1 MFNMFSKKK
10 NIINYKKRLL
20 NLILEADNA
29 FINKDFEETK
39 QSLTIDNIPFYSI
52 RKPILAKMSYFVKTK
67 LDCLYSKDEPNP
79 LRDSIAQ
86 VVEHNFSLI
95 PFVWEFEV
103 ALVMLGI
110 ITEEEAKYLFGNKEV
125 VKRMVGAVPRHFSYE
140 QLMLDKDPSELRDDE
155 DFLNPWVFKYRT
167 LIGFTLLVLEHVAKD
182 GDKRFNEIF
191 NKIVDP
197 KSSLDRADLL
207 VEYIFGLPNKFNIR
221 PEDINSKYG
230 YFRQSIIDKKDD
242 VSLVERFLHPLVY
255 AQRDLILFGTYHPLD
270 LDVYKVY
277 LPVWSFL
284 TLSYSTTDSYEDRDY
299 DRYNDKLVADII
311 SSTEENIYVIIN
323 HDIPSYGN
331 IFNKNFT
338 KIRKRGLL
346 TIDVFRTLTM
356 YNVKSSKD
364 PLHNHVLATLL
375 IPLYNSYIAKKFDIQ
390 YDFKNVNGI
399 IALDIVKQM
408 TSDLDN
414 LEHKDTLKIF
424 ITSLDQNS
432 FNNTSKYLKSVLG
445 TMVIDTLRDPN
456 TGGYFS
462 DTRYCQHEEA
472 VDKMLGKK
480 YKDLKHAKSLF
491 SNHNND
497 SGISNLF
504 EDDSSG
510 LNLPYKEPNISNI
523 DKKYINIKGTTPN
536 EVIEGLKRV
545 VKHKDYTG
553 FVILLNGESGVGKSK
568 FADIIAHALKFDILK
583 ISASD
588 ILDKWVGG
596 SEQNVKELIRSN
608 SAKSVLLLDEV
619 DGMLPNRENTGPQ
632 HEKSLTSEW
641 LSQLDNPTGI
651 IILTTNYK
659 KDLDKA
665 LARRISLKLDFE
677 PLTTDGV
684 KTILNSKVKQFGLK
698 RDITISKVIPELE
711 GLRLGDIGVVDKLVV
726 YNNIDTLSKYVDKLN
741 NELKERENHT
751 NTEYADGYTGALGF
765 L

>member
-29 FINKDFEETK
+29 FINKDFEESK
-39 QSLTIDNIPFYSI
+39 QSMTIDNIPFYSI

-95 PFVWEFEV
+95 PFVWELEV

-125 VKRMVGAVPRHFSYE
+125 VKRMVGATPRHFSYE
-140 QLMLDKDPSELRDDE
+140 RLILGKDPSELRDDE
-155 DFLNPWVFKYRT
+155 DFLNPLVFKYRT
-167 LIGFTLLVLEHVAKD
+167 LIGFALLVLGHVAKD
-182 GDKRFNEIF
+182 EDRRFNEIF
-191 NKIVDP
+191 NKIIDP

-221 PEDINSKYG
+221 VGDLNSKYE
-230 YFRQSIIDKKDD
+230 YFTLSLINKKDD
-242 VSLVERFLHPLVY
+242 VSLTERFLHPLVY
-255 AQRDLILFGTYHPLD
+255 AQRDLILFGTYHPFD
-270 LDVYKVY
+270 LDTYKVY
-277 LPVWSFL
+277 LPIWSFL
-284 TLSYSTTDSYEDRDY
+284 ALTYSTTDSYEDRDY
-299 DRYNDKLVADII
+299 DRYNDKLLADII
-311 SSTEENIYVIIN
+311 SSTKENIYVITN
-323 HDIPSYGN
+323 HDVPSYGN
-331 IFNKNFT
+331 LFNKNFT
-338 KIRKRGLL
+338 KIRKRSLL
-346 TIDVFRTLTM
+346 PIDVFRTFTM
-356 YNVKSSKD
+356 YNVESDNDS
-364 PLHNHVLATLL
+364 LYNHVLSTLL
-375 IPLYNSYIAKKFDIQ
+375 IPLYNNYITKEYDIQ
-390 YDFKNVNGI
+390 YDFKNVNDA
-399 IALDIVKQM
+399 IALDIIKQM
-408 TSDLDN
+408 TNDLDN
-414 LEHKDTLKIF
+414 LESKDTLKIF
-424 ITSLDQNS
+424 ITSLNQNS
-432 FNNTSKYLKSVLG
+432 FNNVSKYLKSVLG

-456 TGGYFS
+456 TGRYFS
-462 DTRYCQHEEA
+462 DARYSQHEEA
-472 VDKMLGKK
+472 IDKMLSKK

-583 ISASD
+583 VSASD
-588 ILDKWVGG
+588 VLDKWVGG

-608 SAKSVLLLDEV
+608 GSKSVLLLDEV
-619 DGMLPNRENTGPQ
+619 DGMLPNREDTGPQ

-641 LSQLDNPTGI
+641 LSQLDNPNGV

-665 LARRISLKLDFE
+665 LTRRISLKLNLE
-677 PLTTDGV
+677 PLTNDGI

-698 RDITISKVIPELE
+698 RDIVVNSIISELE

-726 YNNIDTLSKYVDKLN
+726 YNNINTLSKYVNMLKA
-741 NELKERENHT
+741 EIKERENHNDSKST
-751 NTEYADGYTGALGF
+751 GF